1 MKEKK
6 EKKKGITVYLTEKE
20 KNDFK
25 TVCSALDSDMAKT
38 LASYAKQLIRCNKE
52 LLK

>member
-1 MKEKK
+1 MKDR
-6 EKKKGITVYLTEKE
+6 KGITVYLTEKE

-25 TVCSALDSDMAKT
+25 VVCAALDSDMAKT
-38 LASYAKQLIRCNKE
+38 LAAHAKQVIRSNKE

>member
-1 MKEKK
+1 MKDR
-6 EKKKGITVYLTEKE
+6 KGITVYLTEKE

-25 TVCSALDSDMAKT
+25 VICAAKDSDMAKT
-38 LASYAKQLIRCNKE
+38 LASYAKQIIRNNKE